1 MMAVLGRLEEKIVT
15 SDCGLQ
21 QIIVAALVDK
31 RVLTTLVEN
40 PLALADRFALTL
52 PERRFIVQARPQSL
66 EHFAALVDQDT
77 VGLRLR
83 TRVEPVRLAG

>member
-1 MMAVLGRLEEKIVT
+1 MT
-15 SDCGLQ
+15 SDYGLQ
-21 QIIVAALVDK
+21 QIIGAALFDK

-66 EHFAALVDQDT
+66 EHFAALVDQHT
-77 VGLRLR
+77 VDLRLR
-83 TRVEPVRLAG
+83 TWVEPVRLAG

>member
-1 MMAVLGRLEEKIVT
+1 MT

-21 QIIVAALVDK
+21 QIIGAALVDR

-52 PERRFIVQARPQSL
+52 SERRFIVQARPQSL
-66 EHFAALVDQDT
+66 EHFATLVDQQT
-77 VGLRLR
+77 VSLRLR